1 MAQATRSRKGRM
13 LDEKIEQ
20 FCQASADLL
29 AGIHARC
36 DKTPEGIESGK
47 SKRGRKKKANKQ

>member
-1 MAQATRSRKGRM
+1 MAQATRSRRRRM

-29 AGIHARC
+29 EGIHARC
-36 DKTPEGIESGK
+36 DKTPEGVKGGK
-47 SKRGRKKKANKQ
+47 SKRGRKRKAKKE